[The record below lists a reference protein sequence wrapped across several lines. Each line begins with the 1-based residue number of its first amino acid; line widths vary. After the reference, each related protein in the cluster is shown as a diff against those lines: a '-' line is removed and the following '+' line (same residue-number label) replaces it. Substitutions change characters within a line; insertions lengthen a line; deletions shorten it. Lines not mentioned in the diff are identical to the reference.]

1 MKVRVVRNREGQVVS
16 LVTLER
22 TSPDEVL
29 VEPVLEEGEET
40 EDIEMT
46 QTDIVNQ
53 RLFSASGDE
62 SKG

>member
-1 MKVRVVRNREGQVVS
+1 MGSLCVCQVVS
-16 LVTLER
+16 LVAWER
-22 TSPDEVL
+22 TSLDEVL

-53 RLFSASGDE
+53 RYFGAPGDE
-62 SKG
+62 AKG

>member
-22 TSPDEVL
+22 TSSDEVL

-53 RLFSASGDE
+53 RLFSASGD
-62 SKG
+62 